1 VNRELAEHVS
11 LIAAPILAALI
22 VRAPPT
28 QMIGDPEWQKQARS
42 VAINLAHDLWLAT
55 LDTE

>member
-11 LIAAPILAALI
+11 LIAAPIFAALI
-22 VRAPPT
+22 ARAAPP
-28 QMIGDPEWQKQARS
+28 QMIGDPDWQKQAHA

-55 LDTE
+55 LEA